1 MLFRCDA
8 SPEIGIGHLARCLV
22 LADEL
27 RRRGGRAAFAM
38 GVNATLGRERVESAG
53 HELVLLP
60 EGPAHDEVAVVASAA
75 RARGLAWVGV
85 DHYGRDSNYLEAL
98 SAAGLRTLAIDDLG
112 VGPFPVDA
120 LLNHNP
126 GAERLPYVTRA
137 DTARLLGVHYALVR
151 KICRDARPARPRAPG
166 RLARVLVSFGGADA
180 PDGAGRVVES
190 LAAVTEQL
198 HVDVVVGPGYSRL
211 AELEQR
217 VARSPHVVTVQRN
230 LPDLVAVMQSADL
243 FVGAGGGTTWEAC
256 CLGLPLIL
264 APIAENQRPIA
275 RAVVE
280 AGAALSDGRAELGP
294 EDVGQVIAGLDAR
307 ALAAA
312 ASVAWAL
319 VDGAGVERVARH
331 IVA

>member
-27 RRRGGRAAFAM
+27 RRRGGQAAFAM

-60 EGPAHDEVAVVASAA
+60 VGSPSDEAVVVAAAA
-75 RARGLAWVGV
+75 RARGFGWVGV
-85 DHYGRDSNYLEAL
+85 DHYGRDSTYLEAL
-98 SAAGLRTLAIDDLG
+98 SAAGVRVLAIDDLG
-112 VGPFPVDA
+112 LQRFPVDV

-126 GAERLPYVTRA
+126 GAERWPYVTRA
-137 DTARLLGVHYALVR
+137 DTVRLLGLRYALVR
-151 KICRDARPARPRAPG
+151 KVCRDARPARPRAPD
-166 RLARVLVSFGGADA
+166 RLARVLVAFGGADA
-180 PDGAGRVVES
+180 PDGTGRVVDS
-190 LAAVTEQL
+190 LVAVPQRL
-198 HVDVVVGPGYSRL
+198 HVDVVIGPGYAQL

-217 VARSPHVVTVQRN
+217 AARSPHDVTVHRN
-230 LPDLVAVMQSADL
+230 LPDLVAAMQSADL

-264 APIAENQRPIA
+264 APIADNQRPIA

-280 AGAALSDGRAELGP
+280 AGATLSRGTAELRP
-294 EDVGQVIAGLDAR
+294 EDVGEVIAGIDSG

-312 ASVAWAL
+312 ARVAWEL
-319 VDGAGVERVARH
+319 VDGAGVERVTSH
-331 IVA
+331 ILA